1 MIHVCWPLR
10 VCALRLR
17 NVKRWVEAESEDKKK
32 QPFDFTGWDVM
43 AQEDCPQQHNG
54 FDCGV
59 RSASRLRCSFSA
71 RLHECRR

>member
-1 MIHVCWPLR
+1 MVGRFAFCSDPRLLVACR
-10 VCALRLR
+10 LVCAFRLG
-17 NVKRWVEAESEDKKK
+17 NVKRWVEAESEHKKK

-59 RSASRLRCSFSA
+59 RSASRGRC
-71 RLHECRR
+71 